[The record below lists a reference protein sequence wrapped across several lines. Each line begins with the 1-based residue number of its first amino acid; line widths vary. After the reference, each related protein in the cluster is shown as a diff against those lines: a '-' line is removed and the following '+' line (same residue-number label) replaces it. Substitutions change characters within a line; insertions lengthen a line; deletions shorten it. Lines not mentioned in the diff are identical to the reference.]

1 MARQTIDI
9 GAVGND
15 GTGDSIRDSFR
26 KVNDNFREL
35 YSSLGLGERLKF
47 TGLEDAPSTYVG
59 QNDTTTGNTPVVTV
73 NNTESGLAFKQ
84 LIAGNGISLDFTTNP
99 NQISINSDF
108 AEIVADPTPQLGGDL
123 SMRSGGNQFRII
135 DAGTTISP
143 LAPIFKHEL
152 VNKNYA
158 DSKIARAGV
167 NAIDPTT
174 GNVDESFGRMSGP
187 LILSRSPE
195 PDDDSVYGG
204 LIAATKSYVDSSA
217 FGSSV
222 NLYVALSGA
231 DERPG
236 VSLSLQGRALAYAYR
251 TLEAALKR
259 AEELVLESRPI
270 IGPYEKTLTFNGG
283 ITECSLTAID
293 QSPTSGAGF
302 AGAIRMSVDTVTL
315 TSVGTNYYTGDI
327 LELVGGTVP
336 SGGGKCFIEVLS
348 TLTTP
353 GAIVTFKIVSTGV
366 YQGALPGSTN
376 VATVI
381 SSSAAPVGIGAI
393 GVGAQFNVTYKV
405 GSVSITNGGTGY
417 SLVSVRITGGG
428 GTGAFGTAVVTGGV
442 ITSIT
447 ITNKGAGFTSLPTF
461 QVDLP
466 RFLIYTAGLRTD
478 FTGDVTTSTAQ
489 AIRGRDI
496 REGLFLK
503 GKTSNALAQIVA
515 HSGAL
520 ESGGNEIFDVDI
532 IYGTFEIGES
542 ITYGDIARDI
552 QITVL
557 VESGEYYE
565 NYPLKV
571 PANVSIVGDEF
582 RRVIFRPRPGTSSS
596 PWAFQKFR
604 RDLEIDGL
612 TTATQEF
619 GYHYLQDSSNPVY
632 PKIDNKGGYNAAA
645 DLIRLNRSFLQDEIV
660 AWINYNIVNN
670 VAPFTSTFTYDRT
683 LCKRDIGLLVD
694 AFVFDL
700 DYGEYNRTISAGLK
714 YYQSSSGLVAITT
727 QLSQYIAVLAHLEDL
742 MQDIITNTEI
752 VDVKQTLFL
761 QVIDPAFQA
770 EVGAAAVITDLLAAL
785 QDVIDGSGSVN
796 YPKENEEMD
805 VFLANDTVR
814 WQAISAIGHGGF
826 MAVLDPQGQILSRS
840 PYFQECASF
849 SRSKDRQVF
858 AGGMFIDG
866 FAGNLE
872 FNIDTVVTPT
882 RLSVSDLER
891 FPELP
896 GSFIVEDQVYR
907 INYVRDFVY
916 NKNGST
922 ATFVLDETTPWPFQV
937 FTYDSAACSRDT
949 GLILDGLGRDIVLG
963 TNYWTRQNGI
973 TYRLSQSSVVI
984 QDQRTITIE
993 AIEFAHNTVNQLIS
1007 AYPTIQTTVSQSNST
1022 IADILRRGVVA
1033 APGLSFTLP
1042 AGLSV
1047 NVTSAYTLLV
1057 ANKLYAVAEI
1067 TAWITNQIAT
1077 PTAPFTALDTFAANE
1092 VEDQCRQAVE
1102 AVIHDLIY
1110 GGNLATRTRALKF
1123 YNNLTGAV
1131 ITDSNLSKTKTAAW
1145 HTYLNYLL
1153 GQVVQDLAPAVS
1165 YSALSRTSGTA
1176 ATATEAG
1183 TINTLMTNMSSI
1195 IDAANFTAAQAVV
1208 AATEPSFVGYT
1219 ANNIAARTIIQSNK
1233 STVQAATV
1241 AYVDFYGNRY
1251 EVLMPGNRSM
1261 LGNDFTQINDM
1272 GYGVVVANGG
1282 LSELVSIFTYYCYI
1296 AYYSLTGGQI
1306 RSVAGSNAHGIYAL
1320 VAEGADPLEVPT
1332 PTDLYEEL
1340 SQGVTCYFPS
1350 GTYAN
1355 VINGLLIFV
1364 TDYEYTPLGSSEL
1377 EVVHGN
1383 AVYRYPVTSTTT
1395 TDLPAGV
1402 CRLNLSTGT
1411 GSATQGLFAAVPDG
1425 TKMTLRMSN
1434 KILLTGGLED
1444 VAVRPSTGLKL
1455 RETPDT
1461 VYRVLQFNAD
1471 SDENGPYDIL
1481 VNTATPTVFKVTL
1494 TITDI
1499 ASDVCT
1505 TSGNHKLRI
1514 GDRILPTSTANGFTS
1529 GVTYFIKTVPA
1540 YNQFTVSTSPG
1551 GTVTALVNGS
1561 TLTIKAVKSHKLV
1574 ESYTISFSTT
1584 GTLPAPLLAGETY
1597 YVSSTGLTETE
1608 FRVSTIK
1615 NGPAVSI
1622 TTAGS
1627 GIHRYNIVGLTLTN
1641 LRENYDYIDIT
1652 ILNPGE
1658 FISSEP
1664 TGRTCTISIA
1674 NPAEITLNS
1683 HGFVAGDVIKFTT
1696 TGSLPS
1702 GINTLSR
1709 VYVLAAGLTANTFR
1723 ISGTAGGTA
1732 IETTGSQSG
1741 THKVGLVSGRAGDDT
1756 FAVVA
1761 VDTLS
1766 VGRAQGSKFVWRG
1779 EEYIISTYQS
1789 ESVTNEAFGRVILN
1803 RVLVDAIN
1811 NTDSSY
1817 TIKAGVAIRGSGSLG
1832 TLTIRI
1838 SLTRVTGH
1846 DLLEIGTGSY
1856 ADTNYPSEI
1865 FGAAVNALDPDSE
1878 TAERDVGRCFY
1889 VTTDQFGNFSVG
1901 PFFRVDQGTG
1911 QVTFSSSIAL
1921 SNLDGIGFKRGVPV
1935 SEFSTDSGM
1944 TDNAT
1949 DTVPTENATRIYIER
1964 RLGLGHDGGIV
1975 AASQLL
1981 PVTTG
1986 GYMALDGQLGM
1997 KANMNLNFNK
2007 IFNVT
2012 DPTNPQDAVNLRS
2025 LTFDNFQELV
2035 FEDTISAAEIPTFI
2049 GAGPIM
2055 INASIGGDLSASLS
2069 YSISTTLTG
2078 AYYDDS
2084 SVQEIDSGIEDE
2096 SNVQV
2101 SDGIVVASYASFP
2114 DSGYIKINDEV
2125 LYYAA
2130 KVLGAGAGAPTA
2142 NRLTGILRAQLGS
2155 TATSHAAGSA
2165 VYSLSNVTHN
2175 LQIVSGSIIN
2185 ADVNATADIVQSK
2198 LSMTIATEQAS
2209 APSGTAAQIQA
2220 ANGLS
2225 SFNSSDFVVTNG
2237 WVTLK
2242 PNSVQLGDLE
2252 QMAADTLIGNS
2263 TASTANAAAVAF
2275 TTVVDEGL
2283 AVKKSQYST
2292 VGFLR
2297 RTGAATAG
2305 DANFVVVAGSAGSSA
2320 SVGASEII
2328 VRDSNGDFG
2337 GRTIDVSNIK
2347 IDTQLSI
2354 DSTVT
2359 ATGGYL
2365 QYYGYNS
2372 AGGILIQDGS
2382 LVADKKTA
2390 YWNNSHEFKTQD
2402 GLSNAPITCSTVTAT
2417 SVQAQTLTTGGN
2429 TTAGTITGRWTLS
2442 GTSPN
2447 ESRLQATYSAD
2458 LAENYEGDRDY
2469 EVGTVLVFGGD
2480 KEVTAT
2486 NIKNDTRVAGV
2497 VSNTAAYTMYEA
2509 CPGLKNLVA
2518 LQGRVPCKVVGKI
2531 KKGDILVT
2539 SGIPG
2544 VAAAA
2549 QGDVKV
2555 GTVVGKA
2562 LKDYDSDHI
2571 GLLEIAVGRT

>member
-1 MARQTIDI
+1 MARKTIDI
-9 GAVGND
+9 GTVGND

-47 TGLEDAPSTYVG
+47 TGLEDAPATYVG
-59 QNDTTTGNTPVVTV
+59 QNDATTGNTPVVTV
-73 NNTESGLAFKQ
+73 NNTESGLAFKR

-99 NQISINSDF
+99 NQIAINSDF
-108 AEIVADPTPQLGGDL
+108 AEIVADPSPQLGGDL
-123 SMRSGGNQFRII
+123 SLRSGGNQYRII

-167 NAIDPTT
+167 NAIDPAT

-187 LILSRSPE
+187 LILSRSPV
-195 PDDDSVYGG
+195 PDDDTVYGG

-222 NLYVALSGA
+222 NLYVALSGE
-231 DERPG
+231 DDRPG
-236 VSLSLQGRALAYAYR
+236 VSAALQGRALAYAYR

-270 IGPYEKTLTFNGG
+270 IGPYEKTLTFDNGA
-283 ITECSLTAID
+283 TECSLTAID
-293 QSPTSGAGF
+293 ESPTSGTGF

-336 SGGGKCFIEVLS
+336 VGGGKCFIEVLS

-353 GAIVTFKIVSTGV
+353 GAIATFKIVSTGV
-366 YQGALPGSTN
+366 YQGSLPGSAN
-376 VATVI
+376 VSTVI
-381 SSSAAPVGIGAI
+381 SSSAAPVGIGSI

-428 GTGAFGTAVVTGGV
+428 GTGAFGTAVVTAGV

-447 ITNKGAGFTSLPTF
+447 ITDKGTGFTSLPTF

-466 RFLIYTAGLRTD
+466 RFLIYTAGQRTD
-478 FTGDVTTSTAQ
+478 FTGDVTTSTPE

-496 REGLFLK
+496 REGLFLR

-520 ESGGNEIFDVDI
+520 DTGGNEIFDVDI
-532 IYGTFEIGES
+532 IYGTFQIGEPIS
-542 ITYGDIARDI
+542 YGDIARNI
-552 QITVL
+552 QISVL

-582 RRVIFRPRPGTSSS
+582 RRVIFRPRPGTSAS
-596 PWAFQKFR
+596 PWAFYKFR
-604 RDLEIDGL
+604 RDKVLDGL
-612 TTATQEF
+612 DIASQEF
-619 GYHYLQDSSNPVY
+619 GYHYLQDLTQPVR
-632 PKIDNKGGYNAAA
+632 PKIQNKGGYEAAA
-645 DLIRLNRSFLQDEIV
+645 DLIRLNRAFLQEELV
-660 AWINYNIVNN
+660 AWINYNKVNSLLG
-670 VAPFTSTFTYDRT
+670 FTPAFTYT
-683 LCKRDIGLLVD
+683 PNVYKRNIGQLID
-694 AFVFDL
+694 ALVFDL
-700 DYGEYNRTISAGLK
+700 DYSEYNRTIADGLK
-714 YYQSSSGLVAITT
+714 YYQKTEESLILNTQFAQYEQVILHFEELV
-727 QLSQYIAVLAHLEDL
+727 
-742 MQDIITNTEI
+742 QDIITNTAI
-752 VDVKQTLFL
+752 TTKQDLFL

-770 EVGAAAVITDLLAAL
+770 EIGADTVITDLVTAFI
-785 QDVIDGSGSVN
+785 DVINGSGSVN

-826 MAVLDPQGQILSRS
+826 MGVLDPTGQILSRS

-849 SRSKDRQVF
+849 SRSKDRKVW
-858 AGGMFIDG
+858 AGGMFTDG
-866 FAGNLE
+866 FTGNLE
-872 FNIDTVVTPT
+872 FNIDVVVTPT
-882 RLSVSDLER
+882 RLEVSDLDR
-891 FPELP
+891 FPQLP
-896 GSFIVEDQVYR
+896 GSFIVDDSVYR

-916 NKNGST
+916 DKDGST
-922 ATFVLDETTPWPFQV
+922 ATFVLDETTPWPFSV
-937 FTYDSAACSRDT
+937 FTYNDAACSRDT

-973 TYRLSQSSVVI
+973 TYRLSQSAVVLL
-984 QDQRTITIE
+984 DQRSITIE
-993 AIEFAHNTVNQLIS
+993 AIKFAHDSVNALLTS
-1007 AYPTIQTTVSQSNST
+1007 YPTIQTTVNQSNTT
-1022 IADILRRGVVA
+1022 IADIISRGIVA
-1033 APGLSFTLP
+1033 APSLTFTLP
-1042 AGLSV
+1042 GTLSV
-1047 NVTSAYTLLV
+1047 NVTSAYNLLV
-1057 ANKLYAVAEI
+1057 ANKLYATAEI
-1067 TAWITNQIAT
+1067 TAYIANQIAAAA
-1077 PTAPFTALDTFAANE
+1077 APFTALDVFVASE

-1110 GGNLATRTRALKF
+1110 GGNVATRTRALKF

-1131 ITDSNLSKTKTAAW
+1131 VTDSGLSQAKTAAW

-1176 ATATEAG
+1176 ATVTEAA
-1183 TINTLMTNMSSI
+1183 TINTLMTAMSSI
-1195 IDAANFTAAQAVV
+1195 IGAANFTAAQAVV

-1219 ANNIAARTIIQSNK
+1219 ANNITARSIIQTNK
-1233 STVQAATV
+1233 ATLQASTVN
-1241 AYVDFYGNRY
+1241 YVDFYGNRY

-1261 LGNDFTQINDM
+1261 LCNDFTQINDL
-1272 GYGVVVANGG
+1272 GYGIVVANGG
-1282 LSELVSIFTYYCYI
+1282 LTEAVSMFTYYCQI
-1296 AYYSLTGGQI
+1296 AYYSITGGQI
-1306 RSVAGSNAHGIYAL
+1306 RSVAGSNAHGVYAL

-1332 PTDLYEEL
+1332 PSDLYEEL
-1340 SQGVTCYFPS
+1340 SQGVTCYFPNS
-1350 GTYAN
+1350 TYAN
-1355 VINGLLIFV
+1355 VINGLLIYV
-1364 TDYEYTPLGSSEL
+1364 TGYEYEPLGSSEL

-1383 AVYRYPVTSTTT
+1383 AVFRYPVTSTTT
-1395 TDLPAGV
+1395 TDLPPGV
-1402 CRLNLSTGT
+1402 SRLNLSTGT
-1411 GSATQGLFAAVPDG
+1411 GADAAEGLFAAVPDG
-1425 TKMTLRMSN
+1425 TKMTVRMSN
-1434 KILLTGGLED
+1434 KILLTGGLEN

-1455 RETPDT
+1455 RETADT
-1461 VYRVLQFNAD
+1461 VYRVLQFDAD
-1471 SDENGPYDIL
+1471 TDENGPYDIL

-1494 TITDI
+1494 TITVI
-1499 ASDVCT
+1499 ATNVCT

-1514 GDRILPTSTANGFTS
+1514 GDRIIPTSTANGFTS

-1551 GTVTALVNGS
+1551 GTVVTLSDGS
-1561 TLTIKAVKSHKLV
+1561 PLTIKAVKTHKLV
-1574 ESYTISFSTT
+1574 ESYTIRFSTT

-1597 YVSSTGLTETE
+1597 FVTSSGLTETE
-1608 FRVSTIK
+1608 FRVSAIK
-1615 NGPAVSI
+1615 NGPQISI

-1627 GIHRYNIVGLTLTN
+1627 GTHRYNIIGLTLTN
-1641 LRENYDYIDIT
+1641 MRENYDYVDLT
-1652 ILNPGE
+1652 ILNPGD

-1674 NPAEITLNS
+1674 NPAVITLAS
-1683 HGFVAGDVIKFTT
+1683 HGFSVGDVIKFTT
-1696 TGSLPS
+1696 TGALPA
-1702 GINTLSR
+1702 GISAQSR
-1709 VYVLAAGLTANTFR
+1709 VYVLADVPPSANSFR
-1723 ISGTAGGTA
+1723 ISNTLGGAA

-1741 THKVGLVSGRAGDDT
+1741 TQKVGLVTGRAGDDT

-1761 VDTLS
+1761 IAAQS
-1766 VGRAQGSKFVWRG
+1766 VSRAQGSKFVWRG
-1779 EEYIISTYQS
+1779 EEYVISTYQP
-1789 ESVTNEAFGRVILN
+1789 ESVTNQPFGRVILN
-1803 RVLVDAIN
+1803 RALVNAIN
-1811 NTDSSY
+1811 NTDSAY
-1817 TIKAGVAIRGSGSLG
+1817 TIKAGVAIRSSGSLG

-1865 FGAAVNALDPDSE
+1865 YGSPVNSLDPDSE
-1878 TAERDVGRCFY
+1878 VDERDVGRVFY

-1964 RLGLGHDGGIV
+1964 RLGLTHAGAPV
-1975 AASQLL
+1975 TASQLI

-1986 GYMALDGQLGM
+1986 GYMSLDGQLGM
-1997 KANMNLNFNK
+1997 KADMNLNFNK
-2007 IFNVT
+2007 IFNVS
-2012 DPTNPQDAVNLRS
+2012 DATNPQDALNLRS
-2025 LTFDNFQELV
+2025 LTLANFQNW
-2035 FEDTISAAEIPTFI
+2035 
-2049 GAGPIM
+2049 AGSNVQGGQFMIFTGVGNTL
-2055 INASIGGDLSASLS
+2055 INASITGDLTFDLRTGVD
-2069 YSISTTLTG
+2069 STLNNV
-2078 AYYDDS
+2078 D
-2084 SVQEIDSGIEDE
+2084 VQLNAG
-2096 SNVQV
+2096 V
-2101 SDGIVVASYASFP
+2101 
-2114 DSGYIKINDEV
+2114 IN
-2125 LYYAA
+2125 
-2130 KVLGAGAGAPTA
+2130 
-2142 NRLTGILRAQLGS
+2142 
-2155 TATSHAAGSA
+2155 
-2165 VYSLSNVTHN
+2165 
-2175 LQIVSGSIIN
+2175 N
-2185 ADVNATADIVQSK
+2185 AEVNAAAAIDQSK
-2198 LSMTIATEQAS
+2198 LAMTIATAQAA
-2209 APSGTAAQIQA
+2209 APSGTAAAIQA
-2220 ANGLS
+2220 ASGLS
-2225 SFNSSDFVVTNG
+2225 SFSNLDFDVTSG
-2237 WVTLK
+2237 HVTLK
-2242 PNSVQLGDLE
+2242 ANSVQLGDLA
-2252 QMAADTLIGNS
+2252 QLAPDTLIGNS
-2263 TASTANAAAVAF
+2263 TASTANAAAVTFA
-2275 TTVVDEGL
+2275 TVVDEGL
-2283 AVKKSQYST
+2283 AIKKSQYST

-2297 RTGAATAG
+2297 RIGATSASDG
-2305 DANFVVVAGSAGSSA
+2305 DYTVIAGSSGSSA

-2347 IDTQLSI
+2347 IDTQLAI
-2354 DSTVT
+2354 DSATT

-2365 QYYGYNS
+2365 RYFGYNS

-2382 LVADKKTA
+2382 LAADKKIA
-2390 YWNNSHEFKTQD
+2390 YWNDSHEFKTQN
-2402 GLSNAPITCSTVTAT
+2402 GVSNAPITCSTVTAT
-2417 SVQAQTLTTGGN
+2417 SIQAQTLTTGGN

-2442 GTSPN
+2442 GTSPD

-2549 QGDVKV
+2549 HGDVKV